1 MTPGHQYA
9 RSPERNFTIE
19 PLPSA
24 KPSVLRKKRSEI
36 VSTHDR
42 EIRVLV
48 KRSRG
53 TQRRLPVLQ
62 GRLRAWPS
70 RASSCL
76 LELVV
81 YRFMYLQVS
90 TQTCIACHNCDCCQV
105 YLTLR
110 LSLELTSSNGSEK
123 YVNRRSDD
131 STILFLESLRI
142 FMAS

>member
-90 TQTCIACHNCDCCQV
+90 TQTCIACHNCDYLSSIFDFTIVPRVNKLERFRKICQQ
-105 YLTLR
+105 TF
-110 LSLELTSSNGSEK
+110 
-123 YVNRRSDD
+123 RRFYHF
-131 STILFLESLRI
+131 IPRVIENLYG
-142 FMAS
+142 

>member
-1 MTPGHQYA
+1 MTPG
-9 RSPERNFTIE
+9 RNFMIE
-19 PLPSA
+19 PSPSV

-36 VSTHDR
+36 VSAHDR

-70 RASSCL
+70 RAYSCL

-81 YRFMYLQVS
+81 YKFMYLQVS
-90 TQTCIACHNCDCCQV
+90 AQTCIACHNCDCLSSIFDFMIVPRVNKLERFRKICQQ
-105 YLTLR
+105 TF
-110 LSLELTSSNGSEK
+110 
-123 YVNRRSDD
+123 RRFYHFIPSV
-131 STILFLESLRI
+131 IENLYG
-142 FMAS
+142 

>member
-1 MTPGHQYA
+1 MTPGRQDA
-9 RSPERNFTIE
+9 RSPERIFTIE
-19 PLPSA
+19 PSPSV

-42 EIRVLV
+42 EVHVLV

-53 TQRRLPVLQ
+53 TQRRLPVLR

-70 RASSCL
+70 RAFSCL

-90 TQTCIACHNCDCCQV
+90 TQTCIAGHNCDCP
-105 YLTLR
+105 
-110 LSLELTSSNGSEK
+110 SSIFDFMIVPR
-123 YVNRRSDD
+123 VNKVERFRKICKQTFRRFYHFIPSVIENLY
-131 STILFLESLRI
+131 S
-142 FMAS
+142 